1 MMRNRATPASRRPS
15 MMCWRIGLRRTSII
29 GLGNSLVRS
38 RIRVPRPAARR
49 TALVITSL
57 MAGVGLV
64 FGRAIRSVAALE
76 LNGGV
81 LDSETVVQFVR
92 DLFEQL
98 IVELWLALHHVGGAG
113 GLGRT
118 QSPDVEVMDFGD
130 AGKLLEE
137 NLHRAGIDPARHG
150 IEHQIDRIA
159 QQAPSA
165 DENDYDD
172 DEAADRIEQ

>member
-1 MMRNRATPASRRPS
+1 MMRNRSTPAARRPS

-29 GLGNSLVRS
+29 GLGNSVVRS

-57 MAGVGLV
+57 MSGARLV

-81 LDSETVVQFVR
+81 LDPEAIVQLMR

-98 IVELWLALHHVGGAG
+98 IIELRL
-113 GLGRT
+113 
-118 QSPDVEVMDFGD
+118 
-130 AGKLLEE
+130 
-137 NLHRAGIDPARHG
+137 
-150 IEHQIDRIA
+150 
-159 QQAPSA
+159 
-165 DENDYDD
+165 
-172 DEAADRIEQ
+172 